1 MATDQ
6 SSETLE
12 MRLRAIGSRRYHDQ
26 HPFHKDL
33 HAGNL
38 NKQQI
43 QAWALNR
50 YCYQAVIPKKD
61 AAIMA
66 RIDDPMLRTIWRQR
80 VIDHDGD
87 GSNSGGI
94 NRWLKL
100 TDSLGLDRDYVIS
113 QEGALPATQ
122 FAVSAYLNF
131 VTDNS
136 LLEAIASSLTEMFSP
151 RIIAERV
158 SGMLANYDF
167 VTEETM
173 AYFKPRLSQA
183 PRDVDF
189 ALAYVLE
196 HADSI
201 EKQDKVAAALTF
213 KCNVLWSQLDALYGA
228 YIEPGMIPPGC
239 FTPTLTKP
247 A

>member
-6 SSETLE
+6 PSKALE

-33 HAGNL
+33 HAGHL

-61 AAIMA
+61 SAIMA

-87 GSNSGGI
+87 GTNSGGI

-113 QEGALPATQ
+113 EEGALPATQ
-122 FAVSAYLNF
+122 FAVSAYLHF
-131 VTDNS
+131 VTENS

-158 SGMLANYDF
+158 SGMLANYDL

-201 EKQDKVAAALTF
+201 QKQDKVAAALTF

-228 YIEPGMIPPGC
+228 YIEPGMIPPGS

>member
-6 SSETLE
+6 PSKALE
-12 MRLRAIGSRRYHDQ
+12 MRLRAIGSRHYHDQ

-33 HAGNL
+33 HAGHL

-61 AAIMA
+61 SAIMA

-87 GSNSGGI
+87 GTNSGGI

-113 QEGALPATQ
+113 EEGALPATQ
-122 FAVSAYLNF
+122 FAVSAYLHF
-131 VTDNS
+131 VTENS

-189 ALAYVLE
+189 ALAYILE

-201 EKQDKVAAALTF
+201 QKQDKVAAALTF

-228 YIEPGMIPPGC
+228 YIEPGMIPPGS

>member
-1 MATDQ
+1 MAQAQT
-6 SSETLE
+6 SNPLE
-12 MRLRAIGSRRYHDQ
+12 QRLRNIGGERYHNQ
-26 HPFHKDL
+26 HAFHKAL
-33 HAGNL
+33 HNGHL
-38 NKQQI
+38 SKPQI

-66 RIDDPMLRTIWRQR
+66 RIDDPKLRTIWRQR

-113 QEGALPATQ
+113 QEGSLPATQ
-122 FAVSAYLNF
+122 FAVSAYLHF
-131 VTDNS
+131 VSERS

-151 RIIAERV
+151 TIIAERMA
-158 SGMLANYDF
+158 GMLANYEF
-167 VTEETM
+167 VTEETL

-196 HADSI
+196 QANSA
-201 EKQDKVAAALTF
+201 EKQDQVAAALTF
-213 KCNVLWSQLDALYGA
+213 KCNVLWSQLDALYAA
-228 YIEPGMIPPGC
+228 YVEPGMIPPGC
-239 FTPTLTKP
+239 FL
-247 A
+247 ANSGSLD